1 MREVLIVETGEI
13 LRGLSLA
20 DAGDIVSSGR
30 ARWVS
35 DLPKLVLDVPAGVET
50 AALEAVAAA
59 TAPAET
65 AEDATGDEEEEAPV
79 TEIDEDLGDSKPRTK
94 PGPKGRKRP

>member
-35 DLPKLVLDVPAGVET
+35 DLPKLVLDVPGGVET
-50 AALEAVAAA
+50 AAPEPA
-59 TAPAET
+59 TAAPAEI
-65 AEDATGDEEEEAPV
+65 AEDAAANEEEEAPA
-79 TEIDEDLGDSKPRTK
+79 TEIDEDLDDSKPRGK
-94 PGPKGRKRP
+94 AGAKGRKRP